1 MEKFISWVEIPTSDF
16 MRALKFYNHVFKLEM
31 QALDFGNEKMAC
43 FPDGEGAIYYSE
55 DSIPASGG
63 TIVSFLVPDDIEST
77 LSRSNEL
84 GGRVLIQKTKIEA
97 EGKGYFANII
107 DSEGNR
113 IGLYENL

>member
-1 MEKFISWVEIPTSDF
+1 MEKIIAWVEIPTSDF
-16 MRALKFYNHVFKLEM
+16 TRALKFYNHVLKLEM
-31 QALDFGNEKMAC
+31 KALDFGKEKMAC
-43 FPDGEGAIYYSE
+43 FPGGEGAIYHSE
-55 DSIPASGG
+55 DSTPASGG
-63 TIVSFLVPDDIEST
+63 AIVSFLVPDNIESA

-84 GGRVLIQKTKIEA
+84 GGKILILKTKIEA